1 MNELNATSA
10 AVGQDAEALA
20 RRYLTA
26 KGFRVIAANKRT
38 KGGELDLIAWD
49 DEVLVFVEVKARA
62 SSSRGLPEEAVDQRK
77 QKRLVAAAGAFLAE
91 LDSPPPICR
100 FDVVAVDLKQ
110 GGKGEMGVRHLIDA
124 FRPEA

>member
-1 MNELNATSA
+1 MNEPNATPA

-38 KGGELDLIAWD
+38 GGGELDLVAWD
-49 DEVLVFVEVKARA
+49 GEVLVFVEVKARA
-62 SSSRGLPEEAVDQRK
+62 NSSHGLPEEAVDQRK
-77 QKRLVAAAGAFLAE
+77 QKRLIAAAGAFLAE
-91 LDSPPPICR
+91 LDGPEPICR

-110 GGKGEMGVRHLIDA
+110 GGRGEMGVRHLIDA